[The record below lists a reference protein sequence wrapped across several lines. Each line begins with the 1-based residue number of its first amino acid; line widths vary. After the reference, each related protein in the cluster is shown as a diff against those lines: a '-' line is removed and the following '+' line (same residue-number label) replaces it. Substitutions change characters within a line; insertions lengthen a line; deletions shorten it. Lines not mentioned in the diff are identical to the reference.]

1 VPPKKTEPD
10 VAEPVAP
17 APTSRIAVWDLPT
30 RLFHWLLVALIA
42 FSWWTGKQ
50 HHYDLHLWSGIAV
63 LTLIFFRLLW
73 GLFGGST
80 ARFANFVRGP
90 AAVGDYLRGAWRGIG
105 HSPLGAISVIAL
117 LGLIALQ
124 AGLGLF
130 ASDEDGLL
138 LGPLSG
144 FISGQASEDIAELHE
159 DFFNVLLV
167 FIVLHIAVV
176 LFYWLAKK
184 QNLIGPMVTGSAD
197 LDPGTEPMRQAKWW
211 VALLCLIA
219 AIAVSR
225 WILAGA
231 PPFGP

>member
-1 VPPKKTEPD
+1 MPPKKTELES
-10 VAEPVAP
+10 VEPAAP

-30 RLFHWLLVALIA
+30 RLFHWLLVALIG
-42 FSWWTGKQ
+42 FSWWTAEE
-50 HHYDLHLWSGIAV
+50 HYYDLHLWSGIGI
-63 LTLIFFRLLW
+63 LTLVFFRLLW
-73 GLFGGST
+73 GLFGSST

-90 AAVGDYLRGAWRGIG
+90 AAVGDYLRGTWRGIG
-105 HSPLGAISVIAL
+105 HSPLGALSVIAL

-144 FISGQASEDIAELHE
+144 FISGDASEEVRDLHE
-159 DFFNVLLV
+159 DLFDVLL
-167 FIVLHIAVV
+167 IVIGVHIAAV

-184 QNLIGPMVTGSAD
+184 QNLIGPMVSGSAD
-197 LDPGTEPMRQAKWW
+197 LDPDTEPMRPAKWW
-211 VALLCLIA
+211 VALLCLVA
-219 AIAVSR
+219 AIAASR

>member
-1 VPPKKTEPD
+1 MTDEGNT
-10 VAEPVAP
+10 P
-17 APTSRIAVWDLPT
+17 ALPTKVAVWDLPT

-42 FSWWTGKQ
+42 FSWWTAEE
-50 HHYDLHLWSGIAV
+50 HYYDLHLWSGIAV

-73 GLFGGST
+73 GLFGSST

-90 AAVGDYLRGAWRGIG
+90 SAVRDYLRGTWRGIG
-105 HSPLGAISVIAL
+105 HSPLGALSVVAL

-144 FISGQASEDIAELHE
+144 FVSGGTSEEVAELHE
-159 DFFNVLLV
+159 DLFDVLLV
-167 FIVLHIAVV
+167 VIGIHVAAV
-176 LFYWLAKK
+176 LFYWVAKK
-184 QNLIGPMVTGSAD
+184 QNLIGPMITGSAKR
-197 LDPGTEPMRQAKWW
+197 DPDTEPMRPGKTW
-211 VALLCLIA
+211 VAIACLIA
-219 AIAVSR
+219 AIAISR